1 MEKLKWF
8 SYVLLLVAAQG
19 VLLMVILRKI
29 PRSNKQANFYLSGM
43 IGLVILAMI
52 GRLAF
57 DPQFFNYF
65 PHLVIIADV
74 FIFLFGPFF
83 YFYVRSVL
91 QLPTPKLKHQLL
103 HFIPALLHFFSMI
116 PQIILSKK
124 TYMHMM
130 MVERTPW
137 LYAVWLGFEGAALVL
152 NFAYLYASYIVV
164 QRHANDSQM
173 KVYRKYL
180 QTILVLLLV
189 CLVGWMQGYV
199 LYFFKF
205 KSLLSFIGSNLG
217 WLLPTGITYFL
228 GYLTAIKPALFQI
241 PETPKVKYQNSPLAK
256 ADVKKHQTKLEQF
269 MTSQQPYLDAQLTL
283 QTLATLLDMK
293 PAQLSQI
300 INEGYQKNFFD
311 FVNTYRVQHF
321 IQLASLQA
329 NKHKTLLGIAL
340 EVGFNSKS
348 TFNRAF
354 KKEYQV
360 TPTAYIKQMELT
372 SY

>member
-8 SYVLLLVAAQG
+8 SYVLLLTSAQG
-19 VLLMVILRKI
+19 VLLIVILRKM
-29 PRSNKQANFYLSGM
+29 PRPNKRSNFYLSGM

-83 YFYVRSVL
+83 YFYVRSML
-91 QLPTPKLKHQLL
+91 QLPSLRPKIQLL
-103 HFIPALLHFFSMI
+103 HFIPAIMHFASMI
-116 PQIILSKK
+116 PQIIISKK
-124 TYMHMM
+124 TYLHMM

-152 NFAYLYASYIVV
+152 NFAYLYASYTVV
-164 QRHANDSQM
+164 QKNINVPLM

-180 QTILVLLLV
+180 QTILILLLV

-199 LYFFKF
+199 LYFFKV
-205 KSLLSFIGSNLG
+205 KSLLSFIGSNIG

-228 GYLTAIKPALFQI
+228 GYLTAVKPTLFQE
-241 PETPKVKYQNSPLAK
+241 PEKPKTKCRNSPLAK
-256 ADVKKHQTKLEQF
+256 KDLKKYQTKLEHL
-269 MTSQQPYLDAQLTL
+269 MTSQQPYLDTQLSL
-283 QTLATLLDMK
+283 QALSAMLDLK

-311 FVNTYRVQHF
+311 FINAYRIQHF
-321 IQLASLQA
+321 IELVPLAKHQ
-329 NKHKTLLGIAL
+329 HKTLLGIAL

-354 KKEYQV
+354 KKEHQI

-372 SY
+372 SS